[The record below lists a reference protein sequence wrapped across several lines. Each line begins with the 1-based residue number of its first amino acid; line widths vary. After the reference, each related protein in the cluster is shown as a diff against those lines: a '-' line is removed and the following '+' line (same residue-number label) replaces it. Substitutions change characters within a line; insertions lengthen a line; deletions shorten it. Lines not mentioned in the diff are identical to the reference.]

1 MFHRITLTYDDFLLQ
16 EPAKYQFEY
25 QVSDPESGNE
35 FGHKEERDGDLTNGE
50 YNVLLPDG
58 KKQIVTYTA
67 DTDGYHPVVTYEGK
81 DSYMLSNVI

>member
-1 MFHRITLTYDDFLLQ
+1 MEFVNYFFQ

-25 QVSDPESGNE
+25 QVSDAESGNE

-67 DTDGYHPVVTYEGK
+67 DTDGYHPTITYEGNI
-81 DSYMLSNVI
+81 YNF